1 MSIALSVIDQT
12 WLSSVS
18 PPRTSVTR
26 ATWSLVS
33 ATTARAPESWRIQS
47 TCSAD
52 DVS

>member
-1 MSIALSVIDQT
+1 MSTALSVIDQT

-26 ATWSLVS
+26 ATCSGVS
-33 ATTARAPESWRIQS
+33 ATTARAPESSRIHS
-47 TCSAD
+47 ICSAD